1 MPPAR
6 RGPSDDRWRRAGAE
20 HYKIAEERKR
30 LEEPYA
36 TVEAL
41 LAIYC
46 ELRHQGDSGEMGTL
60 AQALRHHAG
69 AMEEFGPSSGYRG

>member
-1 MPPAR
+1 MPPIR
-6 RGPSDDRWRRAGAE
+6 RGPTDDRWRRAGEE
-20 HYKIAEERKR
+20 HFRIANDRKR

-46 ELRHQGDSGEMGTL
+46 ELRYQGDSGQASTL
-60 AQALRHHAG
+60 AHALNKHAG
-69 AMEEFGPSSGYRG
+69 AIEEFGPGANRG